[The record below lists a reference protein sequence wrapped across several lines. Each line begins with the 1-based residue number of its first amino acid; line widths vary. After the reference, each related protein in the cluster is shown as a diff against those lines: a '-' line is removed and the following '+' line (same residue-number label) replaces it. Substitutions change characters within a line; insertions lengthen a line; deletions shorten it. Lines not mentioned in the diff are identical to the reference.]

1 MWSSIDDTGRNL
13 AKWLREVARGRK
25 SEAPGQQGE
34 SAEAVLK
41 HLEARTGRKLRS
53 ADAVDGFLRDLAAA
67 RTHAHKQG
75 MRRGILR
82 GALLLLLLV
91 TAFLHYYYWSVNL
104 EIASL
109 PAVQVFGVKR
119 APRRRGATR
128 G

>member
-13 AKWLREVARGRK
+13 AKWLREVARGHRAD
-25 SEAPGQQGE
+25 SADAGE

-41 HLEARTGRKLRS
+41 HLEVRTGRKLRS
-53 ADAVDGFLRDLAAA
+53 EAAVDGFLQDLAAA

-82 GALLLLLLV
+82 GALLLLLGV
-91 TAFLHYYYWSVNL
+91 AAFLHYYYWSVSL

-109 PAVQVFGVKR
+109 PGLRVFGVKQS
-119 APRRRGATR
+119 PRRRVARSG
-128 G
+128 

>member
-13 AKWLREVARGRK
+13 AKWLREVARGQRGD
-25 SEAPGQQGE
+25 SPATGE

-41 HLEARTGRKLRS
+41 HLEARTGRTIRS
-53 ADAVDGFLRDLAAA
+53 EAAVDGFLRDLAAA

-75 MRRGILR
+75 MWRGILR

-91 TAFLHYYYWSVNL
+91 AAFLHYYYWSVNL

-109 PAVQVFGVKR
+109 PGVQVFGVKR